1 MNRSWDL
8 GDGQPPGVEKTA
20 LNQYF
25 GEFRGVGFA
34 SLPHP
39 EFDPGKLAQLRYVLI
54 RNLTGTALFQ
64 FGTGRLDKFL
74 R

>member
-1 MNRSWDL
+1 M
-8 GDGQPPGVEKTA
+8 DGQPPSVEKTA

-34 SLPHP
+34 SLPHT
-39 EFDPGKLAQLRYVLI
+39 ECDPRKRVQLRYVLI
-54 RNLTGTALFQ
+54 WNEAVAALFQ
-64 FGTGRLDKFL
+64 IGTGRLDKFL